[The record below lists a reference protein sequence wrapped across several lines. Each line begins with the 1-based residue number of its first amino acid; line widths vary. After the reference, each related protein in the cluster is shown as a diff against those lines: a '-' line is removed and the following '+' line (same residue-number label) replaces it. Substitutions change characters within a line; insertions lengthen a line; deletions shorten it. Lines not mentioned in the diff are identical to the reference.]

1 MLPEPHIV
9 HAFFGHV
16 EALQVQLCGSGNIND
31 TCLVTFR
38 IPAGHEQ
45 QGILQRLNHRVF
57 ARPDAVMRNIRA
69 VAKHLQ
75 NTDYPLGVLTPIL
88 TSEGQAL
95 YQDTEYNYWRA
106 FPYFAHTYAP
116 ERLPTPEEACEA
128 ARAYGLFLKALAT
141 CPPEAVEETIP
152 HFHDPRHRWAAFETA
167 AAQDLAGR
175 AAYVRAEIARIYEQ
189 RATFEAV
196 AHLKE
201 TGQLPVRIVHN
212 DTKAGNVLLSR
223 HNGKAVAVIDWDTL
237 MPGTVLSDFGDMVRT
252 FAPDRYEDDPGEVE
266 ARPTVLQALEEG
278 FLDGMGSTLTP
289 AERQHLYLGARWII
303 AEQALRF
310 LTDYLNGD
318 TYYKTRYP
326 EHNLVRARNQLSLL
340 AHLPL

>member
-9 HAFFGHV
+9 RAFFGQV
-16 EALQVQLCGSGNIND
+16 EGLQVHFCGSGNIND
-31 TCLVTFR
+31 TYLLTFR
-38 IPAGHEQ
+38 TLDGHEQ

-57 ARPDAVMRNIRA
+57 AQPDAVMRNIRA
-69 VAKHLQ
+69 VAEHLQ
-75 NTDYPLGVLTPIL
+75 NTNYPLGVLTPIPSAQGD
-88 TSEGQAL
+88 TL
-95 YQDTEYNYWRA
+95 YRDVRHHYWRA

-116 ERLPTPEEACEA
+116 ERLPAPEEAREA
-128 ARAYGLFLKALAT
+128 ARAYGLLLRALAT
-141 CPPEAVEETIP
+141 CPPEAVQETIP
-152 HFHDPRHRWAAFETA
+152 QFHDPRHRWVAFESSV
-167 AAQDLAGR
+167 AQDPAGR
-175 AAYVRAEIARIYEQ
+175 AAQVRAEIARLYEQ

-252 FAPDRYEDDPGEVE
+252 FAPDRYEDDLGEVE
-266 ARPTVLQALEEG
+266 VRPTVLQALEEG
-278 FLDGMGSTLTP
+278 FLDGMGSALTP
-289 AERQHLYLGARWII
+289 TERQYLHLGARWIV

-318 TYYKTRYP
+318 IYYKTRYA